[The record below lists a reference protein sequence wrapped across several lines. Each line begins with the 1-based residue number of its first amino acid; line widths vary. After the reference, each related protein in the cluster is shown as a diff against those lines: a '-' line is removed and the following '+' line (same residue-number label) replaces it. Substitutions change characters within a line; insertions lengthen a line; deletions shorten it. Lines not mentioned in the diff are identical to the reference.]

1 MSEPCWFWRPG
12 VEVGL
17 PCAVGLSVRP
27 PGVEEFGE
35 LWDAE
40 EFGVP
45 LLDGD
50 VRSDPDPV
58 EEDGVDVELPV
69 DGDVARGEDDGPW
82 FDVFVFVEV
91 ELGVVIRVLPV
102 GSVPVRGVVRS
113 PGVEFAGL
121 VREVVPSPGV
131 LRDVVPSLGVDVRG
145 VVPSPGLVPGVVLR
159 GAVPSPGVVLPGVR
173 WLGIRPSGVLPG
185 VRPSGVLPGVRP
197 SPALETRS
205 PAPPPEARPSAV
217 ADADAVG
224 VGVLR
229 GAVVD
234 VGLGVEA
241 GPDPVAVGVP
251 DALAEVVLAE
261 PELGVG
267 LLGLE
272 PDDAVL
278 PDELPVC
285 GEPPPPTLPPVDGA
299 TGDVGIDEP
308 PSGRPPAA
316 DGSLDVGVE
325 VGAALVCVG
334 ALAARLSTLVLMPP
348 PWPPVDGDADVPPD
362 DAEAA
367 TVCGVGDDRPD
378 TDEPP
383 PEWEGPETLGPS
395 DEPPESEPPDE
406 ELLGEGS
413 SKSDSVGP
421 EWDTAGRA
429 APESA
434 PDPASAPDPESDP
447 DPESEPGPEP
457 TSGAPM
463 LSPPVSADIPP
474 PMFAPESWPAR
485 VDAEESEPSEWDPEP
500 DEESEPPSLPEPP
513 ELSEPLDPSD
523 PSDPSDPLDPSEP
536 SDECEPPS
544 PSPELPCPSI
554 RLSIAWCARCPAFSP
569 RLSRT
574 PSARVCGV
582 CLMASQPALAPCLAV
597 VARS

>member
-1 MSEPCWFWRPG
+1 M
-12 VEVGL
+12 
-17 PCAVGLSVRP
+17 
-27 PGVEEFGE
+27 
-35 LWDAE
+35 
-40 EFGVP
+40 P

-69 DGDVARGEDDGPW
+69 DGDVVRGEEDGPG
-82 FDVFVFVEV
+82 FDVFGLVFVEL
-91 ELGVVIRVLPV
+91 ELGVVVRVLPV

-121 VREVVPSPGV
+121 LREVVPSPGV
-131 LRDVVPSLGVDVRG
+131 LRDVVPSPGVDVRG

-185 VRPSGVLPGVRP
+185 VRPS
-197 SPALETRS
+197 PAPDTRS

-217 ADADAVG
+217 ADADADADAVG

-229 GAVVD
+229 GAVDD

-241 GPDPVAVGVP
+241 GPDPVAVAVP
-251 DALAEVVLAE
+251 DALAEAVLAA

-272 PDDAVL
+272 PDDVVP
-278 PDELPVC
+278 PDELPTC
-285 GEPPPPTLPPVDGA
+285 GEPPPLTLPPVDGA

-308 PSGRPPAA
+308 PSGRPPPA
-316 DGSLDVGVE
+316 DGSLDVGVD

-334 ALAARLSTLVLMPP
+334 ALAARLSTFVLMPP
-348 PWPPVDGDADVPPD
+348 PCPPVDGVADVPPD

-367 TVCGVGDDRPD
+367 TVCGVGDDRPE

-383 PEWEGPETLGPS
+383 PEWEGPETFGPS
-395 DEPPESEPPDE
+395 DEPPESAPPED

-421 EWDTAGRA
+421 AWDTVGRA

-447 DPESEPGPEP
+447 ESEPGPEP

-463 LSPPVSADIPP
+463 VLPPVSADIPP
-474 PMFAPESWPAR
+474 PMFAPESWPPR
-485 VDAEESEPSEWDPEP
+485 VDAEESEPSECDPEP
-500 DEESEPPSLPEPP
+500 DEESEPPSLPEPSEP
-513 ELSEPLDPSD
+513 PEPLDPSELV
-523 PSDPSDPLDPSEP
+523 DPSDPLDPSEPSEPSEP

-582 CLMASQPALAPCLAV
+582 CLMASQPAFAPCLAV

>member
-1 MSEPCWFWRPG
+1 MEAGPPC
-12 VEVGL
+12 V
-17 PCAVGLSVRP
+17 VGLSVRP
-27 PGVEEFGE
+27 PGVEEFDGLEEFGE
-35 LWDAE
+35 LWDVE

-58 EEDGVDVELPV
+58 EEDGVEVELPV
-69 DGDVARGEDDGPW
+69 EGDVARGEDDGPG

-91 ELGVVIRVLPV
+91 ELGVVVRVLPV

-121 VREVVPSPGV
+121 LREVVPSPGV
-131 LRDVVPSLGVDVRG
+131 LRDVVPSPGVDVRGVVPSPGVDVRG
-145 VVPSPGLVPGVVLR
+145 VVPSPGLVPGAVLR
-159 GAVPSPGVVLPGVR
+159 GAVPSPGVVPPGVR
-173 WLGIRPSGVLPG
+173 WLGIRPSGE
-185 VRPSGVLPGVRP
+185 RPSGVLPGVRP
-197 SPALETRS
+197 SPAPETRS

-217 ADADAVG
+217 ADADADADAVG

-229 GAVVD
+229 GAVDD

-241 GPDPVAVGVP
+241 GPDPVAVAVP
-251 DALAEVVLAE
+251 DALAEAVLAA

-272 PDDAVL
+272 PEDVVP
-278 PDELPVC
+278 PDELPLC
-285 GEPPPPTLPPVDGA
+285 GEPPPPTPPPVDGA

-308 PSGRPPAA
+308 PSGRPPPA
-316 DGSLDVGVE
+316 DGSPDVGVD

-348 PWPPVDGDADVPPD
+348 PCPPGDGVADVPPD

-367 TVCGVGDDRPD
+367 TVCGVGDDRPE

-395 DEPPESEPPDE
+395 DEPPESAPPED

-413 SKSDSVGP
+413 SKSDNVGP
-421 EWDTAGRA
+421 AWDTVGRA

-463 LSPPVSADIPP
+463 VLPPVSADIPP
-474 PMFAPESWPAR
+474 PMFAPESWPPR
-485 VDAEESEPSEWDPEP
+485 VDAEESEPSECDPLP
-500 DEESEPPSLPEPP
+500 DEESEPPSLPELSESP
-513 ELSEPLDPSD
+513 ELLDPSD
-523 PSDPSDPLDPSEP
+523 
-536 SDECEPPS
+536 
-544 PSPELPCPSI
+544 
-554 RLSIAWCARCPAFSP
+554 
-569 RLSRT
+569 
-574 PSARVCGV
+574 
-582 CLMASQPALAPCLAV
+582 
-597 VARS
+597 